1 LQAGRPSNIN
11 SLSLH
16 VTVAPGCSNGAS
28 QLHSLPAILVLL
40 LFVINGMAIW
50 LRKRFERRW

>member
-1 LQAGRPSNIN
+1 
-11 SLSLH
+11 
-16 VTVAPGCSNGAS
+16 
-28 QLHSLPAILVLL
+28 LPAILVLL